1 MIQMLLLTQCTLT
14 TRFNALV
21 IFYMPSISSSLPST
35 ISFFLFLFEIVIYRV
50 HIGVH
55 QIEEHKKKKKE
66 KERAAKN
73 GKKGTKYDKDN
84 GSDKDGTTKEHDKDN
99 TTKESPH
106 STIGYGKAA
115 DWWSLGVMIYEM
127 LSGTPAFRGMSLPL
141 LLCVLVLLSYYALYA
156 LGQRRRRR

>member
-1 MIQMLLLTQCTLT
+1 MHT

-21 IFYMPSISSSLPST
+21 IFYMYSISSSIP
-35 ISFFLFLFEIVIYRV
+35 FLFDIVICLV

-84 GSDKDGTTKEHDKDN
+84 GGNKDGTTKEHDKDN
-99 TTKESPH
+99 TTKKSPH

-141 LLCVLVLLSYYALYA
+141 LLSVLVLLSYYAL
-156 LGQRRRRR
+156 GQRRRR